1 MAFADEIE
9 VLRRFYEA
17 WDNFNEAYEN
27 VQEYYNMGLHI
38 PTEEEPFGYDYM
50 DF

>member
-1 MAFADEIE
+1 MVCTEETE

-17 WDNFNEAYEN
+17 WNNFIEAYEY
-27 VQEYYNMGLHI
+27 VQEYYDSALQI
-38 PTEEEPFGYDYM
+38 PTEETPFGYDYM

>member
-17 WDNFNEAYEN
+17 WDNFNE
-27 VQEYYNMGLHI
+27 VI
-38 PTEEEPFGYDYM
+38 PSFVKTS
-50 DF
+50 